1 VPDDIWHSC
10 NPQPHFR
17 QSSRSQFFSSLFQG
31 VFLSYAEKHLIAG
44 ETVQYET
51 RLHWI
56 AMVGHVLIAA
66 VLALIGASL
75 LVTPWSAV
83 KGAASSAA
91 GPLRLAGLACLIVA
105 AIFFGIGFVRRNATE
120 MAVTNKRV
128 IVKSG
133 LADRR
138 TIELLLPRIESI
150 AVEEPALGRLL
161 GYGTVIVRGTGGTPE
176 VFPQIA
182 RPLEFREQVQRQI
195 AGEQKPS

>member
-1 VPDDIWHSC
+1 
-10 NPQPHFR
+10 
-17 QSSRSQFFSSLFQG
+17 
-31 VFLSYAEKHLIAG
+31 LSYAEKHLIAG
-44 ETVQYET
+44 ETVHYET

-56 AMVGHVLIAA
+56 VMVGHALIAA
-66 VLALIGASL
+66 VLTLVGAVAL
-75 LVTPWSAV
+75 LVP
-83 KGAASSAA
+83 ASSLNSATTTYSGGLRWA
-91 GPLRLAGLACLIVA
+91 GIGCLLAA
-105 AIFFGIGFVRRNATE
+105 AIFFGIGLVRRNATE

-138 TIELLLPRIESI
+138 TIELLLQRIESI
-150 AVEEPALGRLL
+150 AVEEPALGRIL

-195 AGEQKPS
+195 AGEPKAS

>member
-1 VPDDIWHSC
+1 MQVEAIESIP
-10 NPQPHFR
+10 
-17 QSSRSQFFSSLFQG
+17 G
-31 VFLSYAEKHLIAG
+31 AALSYAEKHLIAG
-44 ETVQYET
+44 ETVHYET

-56 AMVGHVLIAA
+56 AMAGHALIAA
-66 VLALIGASL
+66 VLAIVGGTL
-75 LVTPWSAV
+75 LLTPWSSGKGGEPAPSALRWTGAV
-83 KGAASSAA
+83 CV
-91 GPLRLAGLACLIVA
+91 LAGAVV
-105 AIFFGIGFVRRNATE
+105 FGAGLLRRRATE

-150 AVEEPALGRLL
+150 AVEEPVIGRLL

-176 VFPQIA
+176 VFPQIS

-195 AGEQKPS
+195 AGEPKSS